1 MGSYVIRNQNKMR
14 LIEAMGK
21 EPTVSGKDIAN
32 EINVGSATV
41 YRWMQEPD
49 DYQTQRML
57 DAIGRIRARH
67 ATE

>member
-21 EPTVSGKDIAN
+21 EPTISGKDIAK
-32 EINVGSATV
+32 EINVGSSTV

-57 DAIGRIRARH
+57 DAIGRIRERMNR
-67 ATE
+67 